1 MMDANRTNPSYELK
15 SELARYCLPAANRD
29 SNRKL
34 AWVNSICILFLLIG
48 VLGARSASISG
59 RQPPPLQEII
69 ASIIEPP
76 PPPPATAEEKQ
87 NQDEPK
93 PDRPETPQVVV
104 VTPESPQIN
113 FSVPTLGNLVVPS
126 GVAAAPPLNPMK
138 QVAPLQS
145 RPASLVTTGSGG
157 ERPAPP
163 YPKIALEEH
172 QEGSVQ
178 LSITVTESGIIEG
191 VEVMK
196 SSGSALL
203 DRSALE
209 YVKKHWIIPPIS
221 GSRLYETTIT
231 FRLRKE

>member
-1 MMDANRTNPSYELK
+1 MMDANRTNSSYELK
-15 SELARYCLPAANRD
+15 SELARFCLPAANRD
-29 SNRKL
+29 ANRNL

-59 RQPPPLQEII
+59 RQPPPLPEII
-69 ASIIEPP
+69 PTIIEPP
-76 PPPPATAEEKQ
+76 PPPPTTAEEKQ
-87 NQDEPK
+87 NQDEAK
-93 PDRPETPQVVV
+93 PDQPETPQVVV
-104 VTPESPQIN
+104 VTPDSPKIN
-113 FSVPTLGNLVVPS
+113 FSVPTLGNLVVPNS
-126 GVAAAPPLNPMK
+126 VAAAPPVAPMK

-145 RPASLVTTGSGG
+145 RPASIDTTGAGG
-157 ERPAPP
+157 ERPTPP

-172 QEGSVQ
+172 QEGSVL
-178 LSITVTESGIIEG
+178 LSITVNESGIIEG

-209 YVKKHWIIPPIS
+209 YVKKHWIIPPVA
-221 GSRLYETTIT
+221 GSRLYETTIS